1 MKINKLPDG
10 EKPREKLLRDGPESL
25 STVEVLAVL
34 LGTGTRKKS
43 VVDLA
48 GELLAMDKR
57 GLRYLAECSPEELKR
72 VS

>member
-1 MKINKLPDG
+1 MRFDKGGIEMKMNKLPDG

-57 GLRYLAECSPEELKR
+57 GLRY
-72 VS
+72 